1 MRATTLLTLLSAST
15 TVFGELYT
23 ARKAYQLA
31 PGTWIENISQ
41 RGGVSW
47 YTRLTRLDSPI
58 VQEVDPSHQH
68 GGPRTIYTF
77 ADATN
82 ATGIAEL
89 AADTYAVLTL
99 NQADDATTV
108 SVWTLQAS
116 GNPTANKVIEGVSGS
131 ELLNGLAAIS
141 PTIVLATD
149 TLAGGIVRINLE
161 TGTADKVLSGVAFAV
176 GINGLKYRAPY
187 LYYTNTLEGTFS
199 RIAIDPITGSPTG
212 EAEIIASDEALV
224 GADDFAL
231 AYWAEAAFVTN
242 FEKNTLVRVDI
253 NAGTAE
259 VVVDDIPAPT
269 SAAFGTSGGLYV
281 ATSGTGVDGGA
292 SIWAV
297 VVPDETF
304 V

>member
-1 MRATTLLTLLSAST
+1 MRAATLLTLLSASS
-15 TVFGELYT
+15 VALGELYT

-31 PGTWIENISQ
+31 AGTWIENISQ
-41 RGGVSW
+41 RGGLSW
-47 YTRLTRLDSPI
+47 YTRLTRLDSPV

-77 ADATN
+77 PDASN

-89 AADTYAVLTL
+89 AADKYAVLAL

-116 GNPTANKVIEGVSGS
+116 GNPTASKVIDGVAGS

-141 PTIVLATD
+141 STIVLATD

-161 TGTADKVLSGVAFAV
+161 TGVADKVLLGDAFSV

-187 LYYTNTLEGTFS
+187 LYYTNTLEGTLS
-199 RIAIDPITGSPTG
+199 RITIDPVTGSRTG
-212 EAEIIASDEALV
+212 KAEVIASGEVLV

-231 AYWAEAAFVTN
+231 AYWTEAAFVTN
-242 FEKNTLVRVDI
+242 FEKNTVVRVDI
-253 NAGTAE
+253 NTGTAE
-259 VVVDDIPAPT
+259 VVVEDIPAPT

-281 ATSGTGVDGGA
+281 ATSGTEEDGGA

>member
-1 MRATTLLTLLSAST
+1 MRASTLLTLLSAST
-15 TVFGELYT
+15 AVLAELYT

-31 PGTWIENISQ
+31 AGTWIENISQ
-41 RGGVSW
+41 RGGPSW
-47 YTRLTRLDSPI
+47 YTRLTRLDSPV

-77 ADATN
+77 PDATN

-99 NQADDATTV
+99 NQVDDATTV

-116 GNPTANKVIEGVSGS
+116 GEPTASKIIEDVGGS
-131 ELLNGLAAIS
+131 ELLNGLTAIS

-149 TLAGGIVRINLE
+149 TLVGGIVRIKLE
-161 TGTADKVLSGVAFAV
+161 TGIADKVLSGAAFAV

-187 LYYTNTLEGTFS
+187 LYYTNTLEGTLS
-199 RIAIDPITGSPTG
+199 RIAIDPTTGSPTG
-212 EAEIIASDEALV
+212 SAEIIASGEILV

-231 AYWAEAAFVTN
+231 AYWTEAAFVAN
-242 FEKNTLVRVDI
+242 FEKNTVVRVDI
-253 NAGTAE
+253 GAGTAE
-259 VVVDDIPAPT
+259 VVVQDIPAPT

-281 ATSGTGVDGGA
+281 ATSGTGADGGA
-292 SIWAV
+292 SVWAV

>member
-1 MRATTLLTLLSAST
+1 MRAATLLTLLAAT
-15 TVFGELYT
+15 PTVLGELYT

-41 RGGVSW
+41 RGGLSW

-68 GGPRTIYTF
+68 GDPRTIYTF
-77 ADATN
+77 PEATN

-89 AADTYAVLTL
+89 AADRYAVLTL
-99 NQADDATTV
+99 NEVSDATTV

-116 GNPTANKVIEGVSGS
+116 GDPTASKVIEDVAGS
-131 ELLNGLAAIS
+131 ELLNGLTAIS
-141 PTIVLATD
+141 STIVLATD
-149 TLAGGIVRINLE
+149 TLLGGIVRINLE
-161 TGTADKVLSGVAFAV
+161 TGVADKVLSGDAFSV

-199 RIAIDPITGSPTG
+199 RVVIDPVTGSPTG
-212 EAEIIASDEALV
+212 EAEIIASGDVLV

-231 AYWAEAAFVTN
+231 AYWTDAAFVTN
-242 FEKNTLVRVDI
+242 FEKNTVVRVDI
-253 NAGTAE
+253 DAGTAE
-259 VVVDDIPAPT
+259 VVVEDIPAPT

-281 ATSGTGVDGGA
+281 ATSGTGEDGGA

>member
-1 MRATTLLTLLSAST
+1 MRAAPLLTLLSAST
-15 TVFGELYT
+15 AVFGEIYT

-31 PGTWIENISQ
+31 AGTWIENISQ
-41 RGGVSW
+41 RGGLSW
-47 YTRLTRLDSPI
+47 YTRLTRLDRPI

-77 ADATN
+77 PDATN

-89 AADTYAVLTL
+89 AADQYAVLTL
-99 NQADDATTV
+99 NQVNDATIV
-108 SVWTLQAS
+108 SVWTLQTS
-116 GNPTANKVIEGVSGS
+116 GNPTASKVIEGVAGS

-141 PTIVLATD
+141 STIVLATD
-149 TLAGGIVRINLE
+149 TIVGGIVRINIE
-161 TGTADKVLSGVAFAV
+161 TGVADKILSGDAFAA

-187 LYYTNTLEGTFS
+187 LYYTNTLEGIFA
-199 RIAIDPITGSPTG
+199 RIAIDPVTGAPTS
-212 EAEIIASDEALV
+212 EAELIASGEVLV

-231 AYWAEAAFVTN
+231 AYWTDAAFVTN
-242 FEKNTLVRVDI
+242 FEKNTVVRVDI
-253 NAGTAE
+253 DAGTAE
-259 VVVDDIPAPT
+259 VVVEDIPAPT

-281 ATSGTGVDGGA
+281 VTSGTGVDGGA

-304 V
+304 I